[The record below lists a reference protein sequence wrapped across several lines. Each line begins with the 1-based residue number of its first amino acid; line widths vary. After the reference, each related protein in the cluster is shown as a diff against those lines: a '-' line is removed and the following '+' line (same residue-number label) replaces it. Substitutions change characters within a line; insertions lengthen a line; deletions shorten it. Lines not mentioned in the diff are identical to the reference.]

1 MGTLSDI
8 LKRAETWPKEA
19 QEELEKV
26 ACDIETELSSG
37 VYVVNEAERSGIE
50 RGLRDIAEG
59 RFVSEADARKVL
71 DKYRSK

>member
-26 ACDIETELSSG
+26 ARDIENELSGG
-37 VYVVNEAERSGIE
+37 VYIVNEAERAGIE

-59 RFVSEADARKVL
+59 RFVSEAEARKFL
-71 DKYRSK
+71 DTYRSK